1 MAIKGTYRVFVFTA
15 IVLSLF
21 VSPVFSKTADKV
33 QDVLKREI
41 IRRTPSYE
49 KAKIDLSFRDLSEI
63 AVFDGKENLLKFKVS
78 YPENMRFAGEVV
90 IPIDVY
96 SGSDFLRR
104 VNLRTTVKIFSGVLS
119 ASQKIKK
126 GDLFSSANV
135 EVSDKE
141 ISYLPSDLVFNEKTV
156 VGKQSAT
163 YLPKGAVILGWMA
176 KDAPSIK
183 NGSTVDLIKL
193 LNGILVK
200 VKAVAVEDGYI
211 NGTIRVKNVDSKKV
225 VEARV
230 LSSREVEAI

>member
-1 MAIKGTYRVFVFTA
+1 LAIKGTYKAFAFTA
-15 IVLSLF
+15 IVLSLL
-21 VSPVFSKTADKV
+21 VNPAFSKTADKV
-33 QDVLKREI
+33 QDLLRREI

-49 KAKIDLSFRDLSEI
+49 KAKIDLSFRNLSEVG
-63 AVFDGKENLLKFKVS
+63 VFDGKENLLKFKVS
-78 YPENMRFAGEVV
+78 YPENMRFAGDIVV
-90 IPIDVY
+90 PIDVY
-96 SGSDFLRR
+96 SGSDLLRR
-104 VNLRTTVKIFSGVLS
+104 VNLQTTVKIFSKVLS

-135 EVSDKE
+135 EVLDKE
-141 ISYLPSDLVFNEKTV
+141 ISYLPSDPVFDEKAV

-163 YLPKGAVILGWMA
+163 YLPKGAVILAWMA

-183 NGSTVDLIKL
+183 SGSTVDLIKL

-211 NGTIRVKNVDSKKV
+211 NGTIRVKNIDSNKT